1 MTFGD
6 QIAFAS
12 EDTQQTACTAECKT
26 KSFLAISKP
35 FRFLFASRFAMMFLA
50 PLVHFSVCVAGDP
63 TSLVAEQDAS
73 TTKIASKKSNQLE
86 RLAIFT

>member
-26 KSFLAISKP
+26 KSFLAKP

-50 PLVHFSVCVAGDP
+50 PLVHFSVSVAGDP

-73 TTKIASKKSNQLE
+73 TTKIESKKLNQLE